1 MITSENHAAL
11 ERWLQ
16 TAIALQQSVPLRE
29 VASELGITTEEAE
42 AAGDLVEV
50 TVSGAW
56 ELPKA
61 SGQILEG
68 AAVWWDNTTGHKV
81 VNASAGGLFPIGVA
95 VREAGTND
103 TTVRVRL
110 SGIPVTSVAGG

>member
-1 MITSENHAAL
+1 MITPENHAAL
-11 ERWLQ
+11 ERRLQ
-16 TAIALQQSVPLRE
+16 TGIALQQSVPLRE
-29 VASELGITTEEAE
+29 VASELGITIEEADT
-42 AAGDLVEV
+42 AGDPVEV

-61 SGQILEG
+61 SQILEG
-68 AAVWWDNTTGHKV
+68 AAVWWDNATGHNV
-81 VNASAGGLFPIGVA
+81 VNASGGGLFPIGVA

-110 SGIPVTSVAGG
+110 SGIPVTAVAGG